1 MTKTTFS
8 GWCSASGILVSAGWA
23 STCLKFFFKG
33 LRGQE
38 VDPFLPHLCNA
49 WMAIG
54 EAPSEKHS
62 IRNSFEIIP
71 TAPMG
76 PGAPKGPLR
85 CVKVGGMG
93 GWGAGWVPGGGG
105 WGPGPPWG
113 PFLWGPRGPTPGAR
127 PGLLGITETAL
138 RENCAASKLRCEE
151 TALRA
156 NGSAGMRGA

>member
-1 MTKTTFS
+1 MTKPTFS

-38 VDPFLPHLCNA
+38 AGPFLPHLCNA

-85 CVKVGGMG
+85 CVKVGGVG
-93 GWGAGWVPGGGG
+93 GA
-105 WGPGPPWG
+105 
-113 PFLWGPRGPTPGAR
+113 FLWGPRGPTPGAR